1 LAVDW
6 VGQRLS
12 QVEALAVVAV
22 EQELAAQHFLAALA
36 HLGKAMLVA
45 QTTAILHIEVAVVVE
60 QTLRERLAVT

>member
-1 LAVDW
+1 MVVQQLLLAAV
-6 VGQRLS
+6 R
-12 QVEALAVVAV
+12 VEAAV